1 MREFEELKAK
11 LSEDPQ
17 SFVAILG
24 AGVSIPAG
32 LPSWSG
38 LRDIL
43 CDAIP
48 DVIIDEDD
56 AQRAV
61 DTAKAATDLWHSF
74 SRLRTSLGPF
84 KYEKTIRGALDITEK
99 DIPPLYKQLWKLNI
113 SGIIDFNLDK
123 FAINAYSAVNKTAVD
138 FASAREPHKFINF
151 PMSYEKFVFHPHG
164 IISDPASW
172 VFTAN
177 ERRDTYS
184 NENFKKA
191 LSSLLNSKNLLI
203 IGFNPEE
210 WSFLSFLEE
219 IGIQQRLN
227 GVHNYCFYANCTPEA
242 CRELGEYGISTISYT
257 PSTTNHDELNSY
269 LDSILSFHSKDEIL
283 PTVYTGKKY
292 VEADIPGDSECY
304 KVSLDEL
311 RNILNG
317 VIAGIIPAD
326 TTPTDAQIA
335 SLEKFYNT
343 YITQLHRAWL
353 VDPRSDNT
361 CSVYGYKTLRYIGN
375 GAFGSVFEA
384 EDLDGNRCA
393 LKVLLPD
400 VKDKMSYL
408 SCFRRGI
415 RSMKILRDKNIAGM
429 VKIHDSYE
437 IPACIVMD
445 LVDGITL
452 RTAINNRYIS
462 ALEVK
467 LSILEQIASIIHSA
481 HQLEE
486 RILHR
491 DLKPENVMLEECYS
505 AVDFD
510 NSDTPPKVKV
520 LDFDLSWH
528 RGATEKTVIAGAVSQ
543 GFMAPE
549 QVDTSVDRSLSR
561 NTAVDVYSI
570 GMLAFYVLT
579 GTNPIPNQALLQGFH
594 SNLLSALCAVQKYN
608 WTCLPYYLADTII
621 SATKES
627 QSDRCSLDAFI
638 KNIKAAKDMYL
649 SNTLPNTSPLI
660 LRELSTRID
669 PCAEVAF
676 FDFGRKICIDT
687 PNLSKKIVISTSS
700 ARSKIVLSVVIERYA
715 HGADRRDGIS
725 KYFHTFKERALAV
738 VNSDFFNSS
747 RGESSNHDV
756 TITLSSDLSD
766 VVSLDFIS
774 GMAENICEIRREL
787 DN

>member
-138 FASAREPHKFINF
+138 FASAREPH
-151 PMSYEKFVFHPHG
+151 
-164 IISDPASW
+164 
-172 VFTAN
+172 
-177 ERRDTYS
+177 
-184 NENFKKA
+184 
-191 LSSLLNSKNLLI
+191 
-203 IGFNPEE
+203 
-210 WSFLSFLEE
+210 
-219 IGIQQRLN
+219 
-227 GVHNYCFYANCTPEA
+227 
-242 CRELGEYGISTISYT
+242 
-257 PSTTNHDELNSY
+257 
-269 LDSILSFHSKDEIL
+269 
-283 PTVYTGKKY
+283 
-292 VEADIPGDSECY
+292 
-304 KVSLDEL
+304 
-311 RNILNG
+311 
-317 VIAGIIPAD
+317 
-326 TTPTDAQIA
+326 
-335 SLEKFYNT
+335 
-343 YITQLHRAWL
+343 ITQLHRAWL

-608 WTCLPYYLADTII
+608 
-621 SATKES
+621 
-627 QSDRCSLDAFI
+627 
-638 KNIKAAKDMYL
+638 
-649 SNTLPNTSPLI
+649 
-660 LRELSTRID
+660 
-669 PCAEVAF
+669 
-676 FDFGRKICIDT
+676 
-687 PNLSKKIVISTSS
+687 
-700 ARSKIVLSVVIERYA
+700 
-715 HGADRRDGIS
+715 
-725 KYFHTFKERALAV
+725 
-738 VNSDFFNSS
+738 
-747 RGESSNHDV
+747 
-756 TITLSSDLSD
+756 
-766 VVSLDFIS
+766 
-774 GMAENICEIRREL
+774 
-787 DN
+787 